1 MKRAYAASKYAKP
14 CEAYCRKHYPD
25 EAEAIFRRAEDYYR
39 GFMRDMPDLGE
50 NMMAKN
56 MLDWFTILAFYE
68 ASGRRMDGE
77 TLLEIK
83 RLAVERLR
91 FLGKLVDGN
100 KSRWLYRLFEKTY
113 VRFHKMQKE
122 HQARGEWMDSWR
134 VEINPDH
141 RTEGFCFHLVGC
153 PIAKHAREHGYTATR
168 SCCRICAGRTISLRR
183 SCTRVSSGRRPRRS
197 AARAAITGTWAIG
210 ARRSGTMRSC
220 RRSEREIGKSAEQGV
235 PVPRSFAAFARKR
248 AKKFAFAAAIW

>member
-1 MKRAYAASKYAKP
+1 MKRAYAASKYTKP

-25 EAEAIFRRAEDYYR
+25 EAEAILRRAEDYYR
-39 GFMRDMPDLGE
+39 DFMRDMPDLGE

-68 ASGRRMDGE
+68 ASDRRMDGE

-91 FLGKLVDGN
+91 FLGRLVDGN

-113 VRFHKMQKE
+113 VRFRKMQKE

-153 PIAKHAREHGYTATR
+153 PIAKHAREHGYAELLPYLCRTDHFLAEILHARLIRTQTEALGGTCCDYWYVGDR
-168 SCCRICAGRTISLRR
+168 SPALRDY
-183 SCTRVSSGRRPRRS
+183 
-197 AARAAITGTWAIG
+197 
-210 ARRSGTMRSC
+210 
-220 RRSEREIGKSAEQGV
+220 AELPQ
-235 PVPRSFAAFARKR
+235 
-248 AKKFAFAAAIW
+248 I